1 MEKINYW
8 LSLIFSA
15 GLTFFLGVI
24 FDWGTLAVVLCLSF
38 SWLVLYTMGQQ
49 NIAEMNAKELL
60 DQKED
65 ENREL
70 INKALKHYAETKGIK

>member
-8 LSLIFSA
+8 LSLICSA
-15 GLTFFLGVI
+15 GLTLFLGII

-38 SWLVLYTMGQQ
+38 SWLVLYIMGLQ

-60 DQKED
+60 EQKED

-70 INKALKHYAETKGIK
+70 INKALKHYAETNGVK